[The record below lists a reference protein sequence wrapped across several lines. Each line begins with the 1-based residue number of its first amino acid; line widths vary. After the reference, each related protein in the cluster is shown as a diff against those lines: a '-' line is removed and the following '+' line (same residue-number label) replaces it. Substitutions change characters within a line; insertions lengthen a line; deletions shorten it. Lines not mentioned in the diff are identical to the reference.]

1 MERSIKLK
9 SNGQPIRL
17 LSCDTWACDT
27 GFAQNLAN
35 KMGVPVKAPTKL
47 VWAYGDRKMI
57 VAPRSSLSQSS
68 PLFNVPDLSSQGV
81 FKIFYLGKAE

>member
-47 VWAYGDRKMI
+47 VWAYGDGKMI

-81 FKIFYLGKAE
+81 FKIFYPGKAE